1 MDRSNTEFSP
11 ENAAAEFLAHISI
24 ARSASANT
32 TKAYETDINEY
43 FSITRDAGLDP
54 FTSGRDLVLAWFRI
68 IHGRHAPASIV
79 RKLAAVRGMYK
90 YWKLR
95 EWVTANPFSGVRGP
109 KLPQRL
115 PDFLPVD
122 ETFSLIEGIA
132 GDKPADRRDRAIL
145 ETLYGG
151 GLRVSELSGLD
162 ITDVDMRAAEARVI
176 GKGRKERVV
185 PLGSKALEAISLYLA
200 VRLKVING
208 RRASDS
214 GTEGIIDAGALF
226 INRFGTRLTVRGI
239 ARVID
244 KAVDRLALT
253 RNVHPHT
260 LRHSFATHLLEGGA
274 DLRDIQELLG
284 HSRLSTTQR
293 YTHVTLARLQ
303 EVYDRSHPRAALDA
317 TDD

>member
-1 MDRSNTEFSP
+1 
-11 ENAAAEFLAHISI
+11 
-24 ARSASANT
+24 
-32 TKAYETDINEY
+32 
-43 FSITRDAGLDP
+43 
-54 FTSGRDLVLAWFRI
+54 
-68 IHGRHAPASIV
+68 
-79 RKLAAVRGMYK
+79 
-90 YWKLR
+90 
-95 EWVTANPFSGVRGP
+95 
-109 KLPQRL
+109 
-115 PDFLPVD
+115 
-122 ETFSLIEGIA
+122 
-132 GDKPADRRDRAIL
+132 
-145 ETLYGG
+145 
-151 GLRVSELSGLD
+151 
-162 ITDVDMRAAEARVI
+162 
-176 GKGRKERVV
+176 
-185 PLGSKALEAISLYLA
+185 LYLA

-303 EVYDRSHPRAALDA
+303 EVYDRSHPRAALET